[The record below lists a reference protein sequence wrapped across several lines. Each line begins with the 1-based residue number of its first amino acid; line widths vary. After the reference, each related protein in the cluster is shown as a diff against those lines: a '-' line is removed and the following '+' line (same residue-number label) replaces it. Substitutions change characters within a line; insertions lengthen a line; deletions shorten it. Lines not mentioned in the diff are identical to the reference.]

1 MKRMH
6 VHLGVK
12 DIAESVGFY
21 SALFGARPTVLQGD
35 YAKWMLDDPRVNFAI
50 STRGPAGLDHLGMQV
65 DDTAE
70 LKEAA
75 DQLTAAGAAVLHQD
89 DTVCCY
95 ARSDKAWVSDPQGI
109 AWETFFSHGS
119 ATVYGEDK
127 SEPAAAA
134 ASSCCA
140 PRPDMSTPTTS
151 SSCGPRP
158 AESGKPAAACC
169 G

>member
-21 SALFGARPTVLQGD
+21 SALFGMRPAVLEGD

-50 STRGPAGLDHLGMQV
+50 STRGAVGLDHLGMQV
-65 DDTAE
+65 DDTFE
-70 LKEAA
+70 
-75 DQLTAAGAAVLHQD
+75 LTAAAEKLAAAGNAVIHQD

-109 AWETFFSHGS
+109 AWETFFSHGA

-127 SEPAAAA
+127 RETPSSPASA
-134 ASSCCA
+134 CCA
-140 PRPDMSTPTTS
+140 PRPDLTAAPAK
-151 SSCGPRP
+151 SCGPSP
-158 AESGKPAAACC
+158 AASEKPAASCC

>member
-21 SALFGARPTVLQGD
+21 SALFGASPTVLQSD

-65 DDTAE
+65 DDAAE
-70 LKEAA
+70 LQAAA
-75 DQLTAAGAAVLHQD
+75 DKLTTAGTAVVHQD
-89 DTVCCY
+89 DALCCY

-109 AWETFFSHGS
+109 AWETFFSHGT

-127 SEPAAAA
+127 RDGAPAAAGG
-134 ASSCCA
+134 CCA
-140 PRPDMSTPTTS
+140 PRPDTATAAP

-158 AESGKPAAACC
+158 ASSDKPAAACC